1 MECTSLKSL
10 PKSSQNL
17 THSMD
22 VNDTMGS
29 LTLPEIQ
36 KELKQN
42 EFYLPS
48 LTGDI
53 ITSNHNNS
61 KRIINSL
68 YLNNDNIDTLV
79 QADNSNNRG
88 MFNENI
94 HLNKSFNFNLNI
106 NNRSFN
112 NNINTIN
119 MTTSTNQANSL
130 EDNDISDQNIKST
143 QEVSSTKSKS
153 MQSTKVRPGSPYT
166 KFIRTAPARS
176 TPCPKSDALTSTRIS
191 SNKEKGNT
199 TELPKSVI
207 YLTRPPGLTY
217 RLEFQTSNVSF
228 VPLYVHP
235 RPTPP
240 LETEKKIQLRPY
252 EYPEWDTS
260 DVGKSFGHGFLRR
273 KYALSI
279 DSINLQKSIKLPLPS
294 TQVYT
299 DDVKSLTRKRTVSES
314 NKSAL
319 TGHIYFNYRDMI
331 IRVPCE
337 ALPITQIKMPVHEDI
352 LAKLEKLHMPTSETR
367 RNKGV
372 IIARYGNDLLQFN
385 FKMEELN
392 LSRYEV
398 KGTAAV
404 QTEDKMVYIREKSQI
419 SGRTILIAVP
429 ETTYFYKNPMDNI
442 HRLHLNFQ
450 GSNIMPLWKYQ
461 MMKSRLAERDGL
473 KIIEAKIDDAFRR
486 TRGSRLCFDG
496 LDAMITVQTGMLC
509 CDIPHGYNF
518 YESMMFEEYNPSRY
532 KPNVYQPKLSQ
543 NRKSDT
549 NQDAE
554 NTAEEKE
561 VENQD
566 VIESGAK

>member
-1 MECTSLKSL
+1 MECTSLKSI
-10 PKSSQNL
+10 PKSSQNI
-17 THSMD
+17 THSID
-22 VNDTMGS
+22 VNDTMES
-29 LTLPEIQ
+29 LTLSEIQ

-42 EFYLPS
+42 EFHLPS

-53 ITSNHNNS
+53 IASNHNNS
-61 KRIINSL
+61 KTGINSSH
-68 YLNNDNIDTLV
+68 LNNDNIDTLE
-79 QADNSNNRG
+79 QAGNSNNRG
-88 MFNENI
+88 M
-94 HLNKSFNFNLNI
+94 LNKNIQLNKIFNFNLNNNY
-106 NNRSFN
+106 NNR
-112 NNINTIN
+112 
-119 MTTSTNQANSL
+119 STNQANSFQ
-130 EDNDISDQNIKST
+130 ENETSDQNIKSS

-153 MQSTKVRPGSPYT
+153 MQSTKVRPSSPYS

-191 SNKEKGNT
+191 SSNKGNT
-199 TELPKSVI
+199 PELPKSII

-217 RLEFQTSNVSF
+217 RLEFLTSNVSF
-228 VPLYVHP
+228 VPLYVHA

-240 LETEKKIQLRPY
+240 LETEKKIQLRPF

-260 DVGKSFGHGFLRR
+260 DVAKSFGHGFLRR

-279 DSINLQKSIKLPLPS
+279 DSINLQKSIKLPLPP

-299 DDVKSLTRKRTVSES
+299 DDLKSLTHKRTVSES

-385 FKMEELN
+385 FKMEEIN

-429 ETTYFYKNPMDNI
+429 ETTYFYKNPMENI

-461 MMKSRLAERDGL
+461 MMKARLAERDGI
-473 KIIEAKIDDAFRR
+473 KIIEAKIEDAFRR

-496 LDAMITVQTGMLC
+496 LDALITVQTGMLC

-532 KPNVYQPKLSQ
+532 KPNVYQPRLSQ

-549 NQDAE
+549 NQEAE
-554 NTAEEKE
+554 NP
-561 VENQD
+561 V
-566 VIESGAK
+566 VRRYSPPRHM